1 MKLKHFL
8 LKVSRDAEYNK
19 TKVIQERKGNLEMQ
33 ETNSELKTRIKNMR
47 MYVVAAQVSVI
58 VLNHGRACFIKLMPC
73 MDSR

>member
-47 MYVVAAQVSVI
+47 IHVVAA
-58 VLNHGRACFIKLMPC
+58 LFHKAHALHGQ
-73 MDSR
+73 